1 MSEIQSSKVLKAICY
16 CIIPF
21 FVLLIIINTFSIT
34 YYSTYQEDID
44 GKTTYFETERFAEDL
59 LGTIYTSTRRIL
71 RNTKYPNIE
80 SDMEEAVETSQNT
93 TIELSNQTEEAQEN
107 NTNVNSKEI
116 MYNTSYI
123 GDYSFEILIIDEDGN
138 IYTNVEKTTQ
148 TDTLEEI
155 KQYIQSKTY
164 NWIYDNGRIDTTIK
178 KMSYDNIAY
187 NYMFEEVVSSGYK
200 VYACVRNEDIGE
212 FQIYNTMY
220 SIVSQ
225 TYQSAPS
232 VLIISAFLLVIACI
246 YIIFSIGHKKG
257 EEGIYTDSL
266 DKVYFEIVAL
276 ASGALLTFESVVLV
290 TLLQI
295 LKDITNITSSM
306 LNTGILSCIL
316 IGFVIYATLAI
327 TLVTIIRRIKAKIFW
342 KNTICYK
349 FIKWVKRNTTDLVF
363 KDINSSKKLVLA
375 FGGFI
380 VIQAILI
387 IASLSSLVYVI
398 LLLGFWYI
406 VFKILLEKV
415 IGMNKIRNKIQNM
428 NNGNVDNHLNEMEF
442 KSEQKQ
448 IAKELNDISGGL
460 SNAINE
466 AMKSERLKTELITNV
481 SHDIK
486 TPLTSII
493 NYVDLMKNENIE
505 NEKVQEYLEILD
517 NKSQRLKKLTE
528 DLVEASKA
536 SSGNIKLNMEKLNL
550 KELIKQVR
558 GEFEDKFETRGLVII
573 ETLPEEDIYIQAD
586 SRYMYRVLENM
597 YVNISKY
604 ALDNSRV
611 YIDVEKDDT
620 TAKVILKNI
629 SKDELNI
636 GVDELM
642 QRFVRGDSSR
652 STEGSGLGISIAK
665 SLTELQKGKF
675 NIYLDGDL
683 FKVVLEFKVI

>member
-1 MSEIQSSKVLKAICY
+1 MREIQSSKVLKTICY
-16 CIIPF
+16 CIIPIL
-21 FVLLIIINTFSIT
+21 VLMIIVNAFSIT

-59 LGTIYTSTRRIL
+59 LSTIYTSTRRLSRNVENQTLQMDGVEEETIEYNLSYVGTYSYEIL
-71 RNTKYPNIE
+71 MIDKDGKAYTNIE
-80 SDMEEAVETSQNT
+80 
-93 TIELSNQTEEAQEN
+93 
-107 NTNVNSKEI
+107 
-116 MYNTSYI
+116 
-123 GDYSFEILIIDEDGN
+123 
-138 IYTNVEKTTQ
+138 KTVQ
-148 TDTLEEI
+148 TDTQEELE
-155 KQYIQSKTY
+155 QYIKNKTY
-164 NWIYDNGRIDTTIK
+164 NWVYEDDKIATNIE

-187 NYMFEEVVSSGYK
+187 SYMFEEIKDSGYK
-200 VYACVRNEDIGE
+200 IYACVKNEDIGE

-220 SIVSQ
+220 NIVSQ

-232 VLIISAFLLVIACI
+232 VLVISAFLLVIACI
-246 YIIFSIGHKKG
+246 YIIFSIGHKKD

-266 DKVYFEIVAL
+266 DKISFEIVAII
-276 ASGALLTFESVVLV
+276 SGTLLTFEGVVLI
-290 TLLQI
+290 TLFKI
-295 LKDITNITSSM
+295 IADITNITASM
-306 LNTGILSCIL
+306 LNTGIISCIL
-316 IGFVIYATLAI
+316 MGIVIYVTLAI

-342 KNTICYK
+342 KNTLCYK

-363 KDINSSKKLVLA
+363 KDINTTKKLVLV
-375 FGGFI
+375 FGAFI
-380 VIQAILI
+380 VIQSILI
-387 IASLSSLVYVI
+387 VAALSGFIYVL

-406 VFKILLEKV
+406 LFRILLEKFT
-415 IGMNKIRNKIQNM
+415 GMNKIRNKIDNM
-428 NNGNVDNHLNEMEF
+428 YKGDVDNPLNEEEF
-442 KSEQKQ
+442 KGEQKE

-505 NEKVQEYLEILD
+505 NPKVQEYLEILD

-536 SSGNIKLNMEKLNL
+536 SSGNIKLTIEKLNL

-558 GEFEDKFETRGLVII
+558 GEFEDKFEKRGLTII
-573 ETLPEEDIYIQAD
+573 ETLPEEEIYIEAD

-604 ALDNSRV
+604 ALENSRV
-611 YIDVEKDDT
+611 YIDVEKEND

-629 SKDELNI
+629 SKDKLNI
-636 GVDELM
+636 SVDELM
-642 QRFVRGDSSR
+642 QRFVRGDSAR

-665 SLTELQKGKF
+665 SLTELQNGKF

-683 FKVVLEFKVI
+683 FKVVIEFKIVVSEL

>member
-1 MSEIQSSKVLKAICY
+1 MREIQSSKVLKTICY
-16 CIIPF
+16 CIIPIL
-21 FVLLIIINTFSIT
+21 VLMIIVNAFSIT

-59 LGTIYTSTRRIL
+59 LSTIYTSTRRLSRNVENQTLQMDGVEEEPIEYNLSYVGTYSYEIL
-71 RNTKYPNIE
+71 MIDKDGKAYTNIE
-80 SDMEEAVETSQNT
+80 
-93 TIELSNQTEEAQEN
+93 
-107 NTNVNSKEI
+107 
-116 MYNTSYI
+116 
-123 GDYSFEILIIDEDGN
+123 
-138 IYTNVEKTTQ
+138 KTVQ
-148 TDTLEEI
+148 TDTQEELE
-155 KQYIQSKTY
+155 QYIKNKTY
-164 NWIYDNGRIDTTIK
+164 NWVYEDDKIATNIE

-187 NYMFEEVVSSGYK
+187 SYMFEEIKDSGYK
-200 VYACVRNEDIGE
+200 IYACVKNEDIGE

-220 SIVSQ
+220 NIVSQ

-232 VLIISAFLLVIACI
+232 VLVISAFLLVIACI
-246 YIIFSIGHKKG
+246 YIIFSIGHKKD

-266 DKVYFEIVAL
+266 DKISFEIVAII
-276 ASGALLTFESVVLV
+276 SGTLLTFEGVVLI
-290 TLLQI
+290 TLFKI
-295 LKDITNITSSM
+295 IADITNITASM
-306 LNTGILSCIL
+306 LNTGIISCIL
-316 IGFVIYATLAI
+316 MGIVIYVTLAI

-342 KNTICYK
+342 KNTLCYK

-363 KDINSSKKLVLA
+363 KDINTTKKLVLV
-375 FGGFI
+375 FGAFI
-380 VIQAILI
+380 VIQSILI
-387 IASLSSLVYVI
+387 VAALSGFIYVL

-406 VFKILLEKV
+406 LFRILLEKFT
-415 IGMNKIRNKIQNM
+415 GMNKIRNKIENM
-428 NNGNVDNHLNEMEF
+428 YKGDVDNPLNEEEF
-442 KSEQKQ
+442 KGEQKE

-505 NEKVQEYLEILD
+505 NPKVQEYLEILD

-536 SSGNIKLNMEKLNL
+536 SSGNIKLTIEKLNL

-558 GEFEDKFETRGLVII
+558 GEFEDKFEKRGLTII
-573 ETLPEEDIYIQAD
+573 ETLPEEEIYIEAD

-604 ALDNSRV
+604 ALENSRV
-611 YIDVEKDDT
+611 YIDVEKEND

-629 SKDELNI
+629 SKDKLNI
-636 GVDELM
+636 SVDELM
-642 QRFVRGDSSR
+642 QRFVRGDSAR

-683 FKVVLEFKVI
+683 FKVVIEFKIVVNEL

>member
-1 MSEIQSSKVLKAICY
+1 MREIQSSKVLKTICY
-16 CIIPF
+16 CIIPIL
-21 FVLLIIINTFSIT
+21 VLMIIVNAFSIT

-59 LGTIYTSTRRIL
+59 LSTIYTSTRSLSR
-71 RNTKYPNIE
+71 NIE
-80 SDMEEAVETSQNT
+80 NQTLQMDGVEEE
-93 TIELSNQTEEAQEN
+93 TIEYNLSYVGT
-107 NTNVNSKEI
+107 
-116 MYNTSYI
+116 YSY
-123 GDYSFEILIIDEDGN
+123 EILMIDKDGKA
-138 IYTNVEKTTQ
+138 YTNIEKTVQ
-148 TDTLEEI
+148 TDTQEELE
-155 KQYIQSKTY
+155 QYIKNKTY
-164 NWIYDNGRIDTTIK
+164 NWVYEDDKIATNIE

-187 NYMFEEVVSSGYK
+187 SYMFEEIKDSGYK
-200 VYACVRNEDIGE
+200 IYACVKNEDIGE

-220 SIVSQ
+220 NIVSQ

-232 VLIISAFLLVIACI
+232 VLVISAFLLVIACI
-246 YIIFSIGHKKG
+246 YIIFSIGHKKD

-266 DKVYFEIVAL
+266 DKISFEIVAII
-276 ASGALLTFESVVLV
+276 SGTLLTFEGVVLI
-290 TLLQI
+290 TLFKI
-295 LKDITNITSSM
+295 IADITNITASM
-306 LNTGILSCIL
+306 LNTGIISCIL
-316 IGFVIYATLAI
+316 MGIVIYVTLAI

-342 KNTICYK
+342 KNTLCYK

-363 KDINSSKKLVLA
+363 KDINTTKKLVLV
-375 FGGFI
+375 FGAFI
-380 VIQAILI
+380 VIQSILI
-387 IASLSSLVYVI
+387 VAALSGFIYVL

-406 VFKILLEKV
+406 LFRILLEKFT
-415 IGMNKIRNKIQNM
+415 GMNKIRNKIENM
-428 NNGNVDNHLNEMEF
+428 YRGDVDNPLNEEEF
-442 KSEQKQ
+442 KGEQKE

-505 NEKVQEYLEILD
+505 NPKVQEYLEILD

-536 SSGNIKLNMEKLNL
+536 SSGNIKLTIEKLNL

-558 GEFEDKFETRGLVII
+558 GEFEDKFEKRGLTII
-573 ETLPEEDIYIQAD
+573 ETLPEEEIYIEAD

-604 ALDNSRV
+604 ALENSRV
-611 YIDVEKDDT
+611 YIDVEKEND

-629 SKDELNI
+629 SKDKLNI
-636 GVDELM
+636 SVDELM
-642 QRFVRGDSSR
+642 QRFVRGDSAR

-665 SLTELQKGKF
+665 SLTELQNGKF

-683 FKVVLEFKVI
+683 FKVVIEFKIVVNEL

>member
-1 MSEIQSSKVLKAICY
+1 MREIQSSKVLKTICY
-16 CIIPF
+16 CIIPIL
-21 FVLLIIINTFSIT
+21 VLMIIVNAFSIT

-59 LGTIYTSTRRIL
+59 LSTIYTSTRRL
-71 RNTKYPNIE
+71 SRNIE
-80 SDMEEAVETSQNT
+80 NQTLQMDGVEEE
-93 TIELSNQTEEAQEN
+93 TIEYNLSYVGT
-107 NTNVNSKEI
+107 
-116 MYNTSYI
+116 YSY
-123 GDYSFEILIIDEDGN
+123 EILMIDKDGKA
-138 IYTNVEKTTQ
+138 YTNIEKTVQ
-148 TDTLEEI
+148 TDTQEELE
-155 KQYIQSKTY
+155 QYIKNKTY
-164 NWIYDNGRIDTTIK
+164 NWVYEDDKIATNIE

-187 NYMFEEVVSSGYK
+187 SYMFEEIKDSGYK
-200 VYACVRNEDIGE
+200 IYACVKNEDIGE

-220 SIVSQ
+220 NIVSQ

-232 VLIISAFLLVIACI
+232 VLVISAFLLVIACI
-246 YIIFSIGHKKG
+246 YIIFSIGHKKD

-266 DKVYFEIVAL
+266 DKISFEIVAII
-276 ASGALLTFESVVLV
+276 SGTLLTFEGVVLI
-290 TLLQI
+290 TLFKI
-295 LKDITNITSSM
+295 IADITNITASM
-306 LNTGILSCIL
+306 LNTGIISCIL
-316 IGFVIYATLAI
+316 MGIVIYVTLAI

-342 KNTICYK
+342 KNTLCYK

-363 KDINSSKKLVLA
+363 KDINTTKKLVLV
-375 FGGFI
+375 FGAFI
-380 VIQAILI
+380 VIQSILI
-387 IASLSSLVYVI
+387 VAALSGFIYVL

-406 VFKILLEKV
+406 LFRILLEKFT
-415 IGMNKIRNKIQNM
+415 GMNKIRNKIDNM
-428 NNGNVDNHLNEMEF
+428 YKGDVDNPLNEEEF
-442 KSEQKQ
+442 KGEQKE

-505 NEKVQEYLEILD
+505 NPKVQEYLEILD

-536 SSGNIKLNMEKLNL
+536 SSGNIKLTIEKLNL

-558 GEFEDKFETRGLVII
+558 GEFEDKFEKRGLTII
-573 ETLPEEDIYIQAD
+573 ETLPEEEIYIEAD

-604 ALDNSRV
+604 ALENSRV
-611 YIDVEKDDT
+611 YIDVEKEND

-629 SKDELNI
+629 SKDKLNI
-636 GVDELM
+636 SVDELM
-642 QRFVRGDSSR
+642 QRFVRGDSAR

-683 FKVVLEFKVI
+683 FKVVIEFKIVVNEL

>member
-1 MSEIQSSKVLKAICY
+1 MREIQSSKVLKTICY
-16 CIIPF
+16 CIIPIL
-21 FVLLIIINTFSIT
+21 VLMIIVNAFSIT

-59 LGTIYTSTRRIL
+59 LSTIYTSTRRLSRNVENQTLQMDGVEEEPIEYNLSYVGTYSYEIL
-71 RNTKYPNIE
+71 MIDKDGKAYTNIE
-80 SDMEEAVETSQNT
+80 
-93 TIELSNQTEEAQEN
+93 
-107 NTNVNSKEI
+107 
-116 MYNTSYI
+116 
-123 GDYSFEILIIDEDGN
+123 
-138 IYTNVEKTTQ
+138 KTVQ
-148 TDTLEEI
+148 TDTQEELE
-155 KQYIQSKTY
+155 QYIKNKTY
-164 NWIYDNGRIDTTIK
+164 NWVYEDDKIATNIE

-187 NYMFEEVVSSGYK
+187 SYMFEEIKDSGYK
-200 VYACVRNEDIGE
+200 IYACVKNEDIGE

-220 SIVSQ
+220 NIVSQ

-232 VLIISAFLLVIACI
+232 VLVISAFLLVIACI
-246 YIIFSIGHKKG
+246 YIIFSIGHKKD

-266 DKVYFEIVAL
+266 DKISFEIVAII
-276 ASGALLTFESVVLV
+276 SGTLLTFEGVVLI
-290 TLLQI
+290 TLFKI
-295 LKDITNITSSM
+295 IADITNITASM
-306 LNTGILSCIL
+306 LNTGIISCIL
-316 IGFVIYATLAI
+316 MGIVIYVTLAI

-342 KNTICYK
+342 KNTLCYK

-363 KDINSSKKLVLA
+363 KDINTTKKLVLV
-375 FGGFI
+375 FGAFI
-380 VIQAILI
+380 VIQSILI
-387 IASLSSLVYVI
+387 VAALSGFIYVL

-406 VFKILLEKV
+406 LFRILLEKFT
-415 IGMNKIRNKIQNM
+415 GMNKIRNKIDNM
-428 NNGNVDNHLNEMEF
+428 YKGDVDNPLNEEEF
-442 KSEQKQ
+442 KGEQKE

-505 NEKVQEYLEILD
+505 NPKVQEYLEILD

-536 SSGNIKLNMEKLNL
+536 SSGNIKLTIEKLNL

-558 GEFEDKFETRGLVII
+558 GEFEDKFEKRGLTII
-573 ETLPEEDIYIQAD
+573 ETLPEEEIYIEAD

-604 ALDNSRV
+604 ALENSRV
-611 YIDVEKDDT
+611 YIDVEKEND

-629 SKDELNI
+629 SKDKLNI
-636 GVDELM
+636 SVDELM
-642 QRFVRGDSSR
+642 QRFVRGDSAR

-665 SLTELQKGKF
+665 SLTELQNGKF

-683 FKVVLEFKVI
+683 FKVVIEFKIVVNEL

>member
-1 MSEIQSSKVLKAICY
+1 MREIQSSKVLKTICY
-16 CIIPF
+16 CIIPIL
-21 FVLLIIINTFSIT
+21 VLMIIVNAFSIT

-59 LGTIYTSTRRIL
+59 LSTIYTSTRRL
-71 RNTKYPNIE
+71 SRNIE
-80 SDMEEAVETSQNT
+80 NQTLQMDGVEEE
-93 TIELSNQTEEAQEN
+93 TIEYNLSYVGT
-107 NTNVNSKEI
+107 
-116 MYNTSYI
+116 YSY
-123 GDYSFEILIIDEDGN
+123 EILMIDKDGKA
-138 IYTNVEKTTQ
+138 YTNIEKTVQ
-148 TDTLEEI
+148 TDTQEELE
-155 KQYIQSKTY
+155 QYIKNKTY
-164 NWIYDNGRIDTTIK
+164 NWVYEDDKIATNIE

-187 NYMFEEVVSSGYK
+187 SYMFEEIKDSGYK
-200 VYACVRNEDIGE
+200 IYACVKNEDIGE

-220 SIVSQ
+220 NIVSQ

-232 VLIISAFLLVIACI
+232 VLVISAFLLVIACI
-246 YIIFSIGHKKG
+246 YIIFSIGHKKD

-266 DKVYFEIVAL
+266 DKISFEIVAII
-276 ASGALLTFESVVLV
+276 SGTLLTFEGVVLI
-290 TLLQI
+290 TLFKI
-295 LKDITNITSSM
+295 IADITNITASM
-306 LNTGILSCIL
+306 LNTGIISCIL
-316 IGFVIYATLAI
+316 MGIVIYVTLAI

-342 KNTICYK
+342 KNTLCYK

-363 KDINSSKKLVLA
+363 KDINTTKKLVLV
-375 FGGFI
+375 FGAFI
-380 VIQAILI
+380 VIQSILI
-387 IASLSSLVYVI
+387 VAALSGFIYVL

-406 VFKILLEKV
+406 LFRILLEKFT
-415 IGMNKIRNKIQNM
+415 GMNKIRNKIENM
-428 NNGNVDNHLNEMEF
+428 YRGDVDNPLNEEEF
-442 KSEQKQ
+442 KGEQKE

-505 NEKVQEYLEILD
+505 NPKVQEYLEILD

-536 SSGNIKLNMEKLNL
+536 SSGNIKLTIEKLNL

-558 GEFEDKFETRGLVII
+558 GEFEDKFEKRGLTII
-573 ETLPEEDIYIQAD
+573 ETLPEEEIYIEAD

-604 ALDNSRV
+604 ALENSRV
-611 YIDVEKDDT
+611 YIDVEKEND

-629 SKDELNI
+629 SKDKLNI
-636 GVDELM
+636 SVDELM
-642 QRFVRGDSSR
+642 QRFVRGDSAR

-665 SLTELQKGKF
+665 SLTELQNGKF

-683 FKVVLEFKVI
+683 FKVVIEFKIVVNEL

>member
-1 MSEIQSSKVLKAICY
+1 MREIQSSKVLKTICY
-16 CIIPF
+16 CIIPIL
-21 FVLLIIINTFSIT
+21 VLMIIVNAFSIT

-59 LGTIYTSTRRIL
+59 LSTIYTSTRRLSRNVENQTLQMDGVEEETIEYNLSYVGTYSYEIL
-71 RNTKYPNIE
+71 MIDKDGKAYTNIE
-80 SDMEEAVETSQNT
+80 
-93 TIELSNQTEEAQEN
+93 
-107 NTNVNSKEI
+107 
-116 MYNTSYI
+116 
-123 GDYSFEILIIDEDGN
+123 
-138 IYTNVEKTTQ
+138 KTVQ
-148 TDTLEEI
+148 TDTQEELE
-155 KQYIQSKTY
+155 QYIKNKTY
-164 NWIYDNGRIDTTIK
+164 NWVYEDDKIATNIE

-187 NYMFEEVVSSGYK
+187 SYMFEEIKDSGYK
-200 VYACVRNEDIGE
+200 IYACVKNEDIGE

-220 SIVSQ
+220 NIVSQ

-232 VLIISAFLLVIACI
+232 VLVISAFLLVIACI
-246 YIIFSIGHKKG
+246 YIIFSIGHKKD

-266 DKVYFEIVAL
+266 DKISFEIVAII
-276 ASGALLTFESVVLV
+276 SGTLLTFEGVVLI
-290 TLLQI
+290 TLFKI
-295 LKDITNITSSM
+295 IADITNITASM
-306 LNTGILSCIL
+306 LNTGIISCIL
-316 IGFVIYATLAI
+316 MGIVIYVTLAI

-342 KNTICYK
+342 KNTLCYK

-363 KDINSSKKLVLA
+363 KDINTTKKLVLV
-375 FGGFI
+375 FGAFI
-380 VIQAILI
+380 VIQSILI
-387 IASLSSLVYVI
+387 VAALSGFIYVL

-406 VFKILLEKV
+406 LFRILLEKFT
-415 IGMNKIRNKIQNM
+415 GMNKIRNKIENM
-428 NNGNVDNHLNEMEF
+428 YKGDVDNPLNEEEF
-442 KSEQKQ
+442 KGEQKE

-505 NEKVQEYLEILD
+505 NPKVQEYLEILD

-536 SSGNIKLNMEKLNL
+536 SSGNIKLTIEKLNL

-558 GEFEDKFETRGLVII
+558 GEFEDKFEKRGLTII
-573 ETLPEEDIYIQAD
+573 ETLPEEEIYIEAD

-604 ALDNSRV
+604 ALENSRV
-611 YIDVEKDDT
+611 YIDVEKEND

-629 SKDELNI
+629 SKDKLNI
-636 GVDELM
+636 SVDELM
-642 QRFVRGDSSR
+642 QRFVRGDSAR

-665 SLTELQKGKF
+665 SLTELQNGKF

-683 FKVVLEFKVI
+683 FKVVIEFKIVVNEL

>member
-1 MSEIQSSKVLKAICY
+1 MREIQSSKVLKTICY
-16 CIIPF
+16 CIIPIL
-21 FVLLIIINTFSIT
+21 VLMIIVNAFSIT

-59 LGTIYTSTRRIL
+59 LSTIYTSTRRLSRNVENQTLQMDGVEEEPIEYNLSYVGTYSYEIL
-71 RNTKYPNIE
+71 MIDKDGKAYTNIE
-80 SDMEEAVETSQNT
+80 
-93 TIELSNQTEEAQEN
+93 
-107 NTNVNSKEI
+107 
-116 MYNTSYI
+116 
-123 GDYSFEILIIDEDGN
+123 
-138 IYTNVEKTTQ
+138 KTVQ
-148 TDTLEEI
+148 TDTQEELE
-155 KQYIQSKTY
+155 QYIKNKTY
-164 NWIYDNGRIDTTIK
+164 NWVYEDDKIATNIE

-187 NYMFEEVVSSGYK
+187 SYMFEEIKDSGYK
-200 VYACVRNEDIGE
+200 IYACVKNEDIGE

-220 SIVSQ
+220 NIVSQ

-232 VLIISAFLLVIACI
+232 VLVISAFLLVIACI
-246 YIIFSIGHKKG
+246 YIIFSIGHKKD

-266 DKVYFEIVAL
+266 DKISFEIVAII
-276 ASGALLTFESVVLV
+276 SGTLLTFEGVVLI
-290 TLLQI
+290 TLFKI
-295 LKDITNITSSM
+295 IADITNITASM
-306 LNTGILSCIL
+306 LNTGIISCIL
-316 IGFVIYATLAI
+316 MGIVIYVTLAI

-342 KNTICYK
+342 KNTLCYK

-363 KDINSSKKLVLA
+363 KDINTTKKLVLV
-375 FGGFI
+375 FGAFI
-380 VIQAILI
+380 VIQSILI
-387 IASLSSLVYVI
+387 VAALSGFIYVL

-406 VFKILLEKV
+406 LFRILLEKFT
-415 IGMNKIRNKIQNM
+415 GMNKIRNKIENM
-428 NNGNVDNHLNEMEF
+428 YKGDVDNPLNEEEF
-442 KSEQKQ
+442 KGEQKE

-505 NEKVQEYLEILD
+505 NPKVQEYLEILD

-536 SSGNIKLNMEKLNL
+536 SSGNIKLTIEKLNL

-558 GEFEDKFETRGLVII
+558 GEFEDKFEKRGLTII
-573 ETLPEEDIYIQAD
+573 ETLPEEEIYIEAD

-604 ALDNSRV
+604 ALENSRV
-611 YIDVEKDDT
+611 YIDVEKEND

-629 SKDELNI
+629 SKDKLNI
-636 GVDELM
+636 SVDELM
-642 QRFVRGDSSR
+642 QRFVRGDSAR

-665 SLTELQKGKF
+665 SLTELQNGKF

-683 FKVVLEFKVI
+683 FKVVIEFKIVVSEL

>member
-1 MSEIQSSKVLKAICY
+1 MREIQSSKVLKTICY
-16 CIIPF
+16 CIIPIL
-21 FVLLIIINTFSIT
+21 VLMIIVNAFSIT

-59 LGTIYTSTRRIL
+59 LSTIYTSTRRL
-71 RNTKYPNIE
+71 SRNIE
-80 SDMEEAVETSQNT
+80 
-93 TIELSNQTEEAQEN
+93 NQTLQMDGVEEEPI
-107 NTNVNSKEI
+107 E
-116 MYNTSYI
+116 YNLSYV
-123 GDYSFEILIIDEDGN
+123 GTYSYEILMIDKDGKA
-138 IYTNVEKTTQ
+138 YTNIEKTVQ
-148 TDTLEEI
+148 TDTQEELE
-155 KQYIQSKTY
+155 QYIKNKTY
-164 NWIYDNGRIDTTIK
+164 NWVYEDDKIATNIE

-187 NYMFEEVVSSGYK
+187 SYMFEEIKDSGYK
-200 VYACVRNEDIGE
+200 IYACVKNEDIGE

-220 SIVSQ
+220 NIVSQ

-232 VLIISAFLLVIACI
+232 VLVISAFLLVIACI
-246 YIIFSIGHKKG
+246 YIIFSIGHKKD

-266 DKVYFEIVAL
+266 DKISFEIVAII
-276 ASGALLTFESVVLV
+276 SGTLLTFEGVVLI
-290 TLLQI
+290 TLFKI
-295 LKDITNITSSM
+295 IADITNITASM
-306 LNTGILSCIL
+306 LNTGIISCIL
-316 IGFVIYATLAI
+316 MGIVIYVTLAI

-342 KNTICYK
+342 KNTLCYK

-363 KDINSSKKLVLA
+363 KDINTTKKLVLV
-375 FGGFI
+375 FGAFI
-380 VIQAILI
+380 VIQSILI
-387 IASLSSLVYVI
+387 VAALSGFIYVL

-406 VFKILLEKV
+406 LFRILLEKFT
-415 IGMNKIRNKIQNM
+415 GMNKIRNKIDNM
-428 NNGNVDNHLNEMEF
+428 YKGDVDNPLNEEEF
-442 KSEQKQ
+442 KGEQKE

-505 NEKVQEYLEILD
+505 NPKVQEYLEILD

-536 SSGNIKLNMEKLNL
+536 SSGNIKLTIEKLNL

-558 GEFEDKFETRGLVII
+558 GEFEDKFEKRGLTII
-573 ETLPEEDIYIQAD
+573 ETLPEEEIYIEAD

-604 ALDNSRV
+604 ALENSRV
-611 YIDVEKDDT
+611 YIDVEKEND

-629 SKDELNI
+629 SKDKLNI
-636 GVDELM
+636 SVDELM
-642 QRFVRGDSSR
+642 QRFVRGDSAR

-665 SLTELQKGKF
+665 SLTELQNGKF

-683 FKVVLEFKVI
+683 FKVVIEFKIVVNEL

>member
-1 MSEIQSSKVLKAICY
+1 MREIQSSKVLKTICY
-16 CIIPF
+16 CIIPIL
-21 FVLLIIINTFSIT
+21 VLMIIVNAFSIT

-59 LGTIYTSTRRIL
+59 LSTIYTSTRRL
-71 RNTKYPNIE
+71 SRNIE
-80 SDMEEAVETSQNT
+80 
-93 TIELSNQTEEAQEN
+93 NQTLQMDGVEEEPI
-107 NTNVNSKEI
+107 E
-116 MYNTSYI
+116 YNLSYV
-123 GDYSFEILIIDEDGN
+123 GTYSYEILMIDKDGKA
-138 IYTNVEKTTQ
+138 YTNIEKTVQ
-148 TDTLEEI
+148 TDTQEELE
-155 KQYIQSKTY
+155 QYIKNKTY
-164 NWIYDNGRIDTTIK
+164 NWVYEDDKIATNIE

-187 NYMFEEVVSSGYK
+187 SYMFEEIKDSGYK
-200 VYACVRNEDIGE
+200 IYACVKNEDIGE

-220 SIVSQ
+220 NIVSQ

-232 VLIISAFLLVIACI
+232 VLVISAFLLVIACI
-246 YIIFSIGHKKG
+246 YIIFSIGHKKD

-266 DKVYFEIVAL
+266 DKISFEIVAII
-276 ASGALLTFESVVLV
+276 SGTLLTFEGVVLI
-290 TLLQI
+290 TLFKI
-295 LKDITNITSSM
+295 IADITNITASM
-306 LNTGILSCIL
+306 LNTGIISCIL
-316 IGFVIYATLAI
+316 MGIVIYVTLAI

-342 KNTICYK
+342 KNTLCYK

-363 KDINSSKKLVLA
+363 KDINTTKKLVLV
-375 FGGFI
+375 FGAFI
-380 VIQAILI
+380 VIQSILI
-387 IASLSSLVYVI
+387 VAALSGFIYVL

-406 VFKILLEKV
+406 LFRILLEKFT
-415 IGMNKIRNKIQNM
+415 GMNKIRNKIENM
-428 NNGNVDNHLNEMEF
+428 YRGDVDNPLNEEEF
-442 KSEQKQ
+442 KGEQKE

-505 NEKVQEYLEILD
+505 NPKVQEYLEILD

-536 SSGNIKLNMEKLNL
+536 SSGNIKLTIEKLNL

-558 GEFEDKFETRGLVII
+558 GEFEDKFEKRGLTII
-573 ETLPEEDIYIQAD
+573 ETLPEEEIYIEAD

-604 ALDNSRV
+604 ALENSRV
-611 YIDVEKDDT
+611 YIDVEKEND

-629 SKDELNI
+629 SKDKLNI
-636 GVDELM
+636 SVDELM
-642 QRFVRGDSSR
+642 QRFVRGDSAR

-665 SLTELQKGKF
+665 SLTELQNGKF

-683 FKVVLEFKVI
+683 FKVVIEFKIVVNEL

>member
-1 MSEIQSSKVLKAICY
+1 MREIQSSKVLKTICY
-16 CIIPF
+16 CIIPIL
-21 FVLLIIINTFSIT
+21 VLMIIVNAFSIT

-59 LGTIYTSTRRIL
+59 LSTIYTSTRRL
-71 RNTKYPNIE
+71 SRNIE
-80 SDMEEAVETSQNT
+80 
-93 TIELSNQTEEAQEN
+93 NQTLQMDGVEEEPI
-107 NTNVNSKEI
+107 E
-116 MYNTSYI
+116 YNLSYV
-123 GDYSFEILIIDEDGN
+123 GTYSYEILMIDKDGKA
-138 IYTNVEKTTQ
+138 YTNIEKTVQ
-148 TDTLEEI
+148 TDTQEELE
-155 KQYIQSKTY
+155 QYIKNKTY
-164 NWIYDNGRIDTTIK
+164 NWVYEDDKIATNIE

-187 NYMFEEVVSSGYK
+187 SYMFEEIKDSGYK
-200 VYACVRNEDIGE
+200 IYACVKNEDIGE

-220 SIVSQ
+220 NIVSQ

-232 VLIISAFLLVIACI
+232 VLVISAFLLVIACI
-246 YIIFSIGHKKG
+246 YIIFSIGHKKD

-266 DKVYFEIVAL
+266 DKISFEIVAII
-276 ASGALLTFESVVLV
+276 SGTLLTFEGVVLI
-290 TLLQI
+290 TLFKI
-295 LKDITNITSSM
+295 IADITNITASM
-306 LNTGILSCIL
+306 LNTGIISCIL
-316 IGFVIYATLAI
+316 MGIVIYVTLAI

-342 KNTICYK
+342 KNTLCYK

-363 KDINSSKKLVLA
+363 KDINTTKKLVLV
-375 FGGFI
+375 FGAFI
-380 VIQAILI
+380 VIQSILI
-387 IASLSSLVYVI
+387 VAALSGFIYVL

-406 VFKILLEKV
+406 LFRILLEKFT
-415 IGMNKIRNKIQNM
+415 GMNKIRNKIENM
-428 NNGNVDNHLNEMEF
+428 YKGDVDNPLNEEEF
-442 KSEQKQ
+442 KGEQKE

-505 NEKVQEYLEILD
+505 NPKVQEYLEILD

-536 SSGNIKLNMEKLNL
+536 SSGNIKLTIEKLNL

-558 GEFEDKFETRGLVII
+558 GEFEDKFEKRGLTII
-573 ETLPEEDIYIQAD
+573 ETLPEEEIYIEAD

-604 ALDNSRV
+604 ALENSRV
-611 YIDVEKDDT
+611 YIDVEKEND

-629 SKDELNI
+629 SKDKLNI
-636 GVDELM
+636 SVDELM
-642 QRFVRGDSSR
+642 QRFVRGDSAR

-665 SLTELQKGKF
+665 SLTELQNGKF

-683 FKVVLEFKVI
+683 FKVVIEFKIVVNEL

>member
-1 MSEIQSSKVLKAICY
+1 MREIQSSKVLKTICY
-16 CIIPF
+16 CIIPIL
-21 FVLLIIINTFSIT
+21 VLMIIVNAFSIT

-59 LGTIYTSTRRIL
+59 LSTIYTSTRRLSRNVENQTLQMDGVEEEPIEYNLSYVGTYSYEIL
-71 RNTKYPNIE
+71 MIDKDGKAYTNIE
-80 SDMEEAVETSQNT
+80 
-93 TIELSNQTEEAQEN
+93 
-107 NTNVNSKEI
+107 
-116 MYNTSYI
+116 
-123 GDYSFEILIIDEDGN
+123 
-138 IYTNVEKTTQ
+138 KTVQ
-148 TDTLEEI
+148 TDTQEELE
-155 KQYIQSKTY
+155 QYIKNKTY
-164 NWIYDNGRIDTTIK
+164 NWVYEDDKIATNIE

-187 NYMFEEVVSSGYK
+187 SYMFEEIKDSGYK
-200 VYACVRNEDIGE
+200 IYACVKNEDIGE

-220 SIVSQ
+220 NIVSQ

-232 VLIISAFLLVIACI
+232 VLVISAFLLVIACI
-246 YIIFSIGHKKG
+246 YIIFSIGHKKD

-266 DKVYFEIVAL
+266 DKISFEIVAII
-276 ASGALLTFESVVLV
+276 SGTLLTFEGVVLI
-290 TLLQI
+290 TLFKI
-295 LKDITNITSSM
+295 IADITNITASM
-306 LNTGILSCIL
+306 LNTGIISCIL
-316 IGFVIYATLAI
+316 MGIVIYVTLAI

-342 KNTICYK
+342 KNTLCYK

-363 KDINSSKKLVLA
+363 KDINTTKKLVLV
-375 FGGFI
+375 FGAFI
-380 VIQAILI
+380 VIQSILI
-387 IASLSSLVYVI
+387 VAALSGFIYVL

-406 VFKILLEKV
+406 LFRILLEKFT
-415 IGMNKIRNKIQNM
+415 GMNKIRNKIENM
-428 NNGNVDNHLNEMEF
+428 YRGDVDNPLNEEEF
-442 KSEQKQ
+442 KGEQKE

-505 NEKVQEYLEILD
+505 NPKVQEYLEILD

-536 SSGNIKLNMEKLNL
+536 SSGNIKLTIEKLNL

-558 GEFEDKFETRGLVII
+558 GEFEDKFEKRGLTII
-573 ETLPEEDIYIQAD
+573 ETLPEEEIYIEAD

-604 ALDNSRV
+604 ALENSRV
-611 YIDVEKDDT
+611 YIDVEKEND

-629 SKDELNI
+629 SKDKLNI
-636 GVDELM
+636 SVDELM
-642 QRFVRGDSSR
+642 QRFVRGDSAR

-665 SLTELQKGKF
+665 SLTELQNGKF

-683 FKVVLEFKVI
+683 FKVVIEFKIVVNEL

>member
-1 MSEIQSSKVLKAICY
+1 MREIQSSKVLKTICY
-16 CIIPF
+16 CIIPIL
-21 FVLLIIINTFSIT
+21 VLMIIVNAFSIT

-59 LGTIYTSTRRIL
+59 LSTIYTSTRRLSRNVENQTLQMDGVEEETIEYNLSYVGTYSYEIL
-71 RNTKYPNIE
+71 MIDKDGKAYTNIE
-80 SDMEEAVETSQNT
+80 
-93 TIELSNQTEEAQEN
+93 
-107 NTNVNSKEI
+107 
-116 MYNTSYI
+116 
-123 GDYSFEILIIDEDGN
+123 
-138 IYTNVEKTTQ
+138 KTVQ
-148 TDTLEEI
+148 TDTQEELE
-155 KQYIQSKTY
+155 QYIKNKTY
-164 NWIYDNGRIDTTIK
+164 NWVYEDDKIATNIE

-187 NYMFEEVVSSGYK
+187 SYMFEEIKDSGYK
-200 VYACVRNEDIGE
+200 IYACVKNEDIGE

-220 SIVSQ
+220 NIVSQ

-232 VLIISAFLLVIACI
+232 VLVISAFLLVIACI
-246 YIIFSIGHKKG
+246 YIIFSIGHKKD

-266 DKVYFEIVAL
+266 DKISFEIVAII
-276 ASGALLTFESVVLV
+276 SGTLLTFEGVVLI
-290 TLLQI
+290 TLFKI
-295 LKDITNITSSM
+295 IADITNITASM
-306 LNTGILSCIL
+306 LNTGIISCIL
-316 IGFVIYATLAI
+316 MGIVIYVTLAI

-342 KNTICYK
+342 KNTLCYK

-363 KDINSSKKLVLA
+363 KDINTTKKLVLV
-375 FGGFI
+375 FGAFI
-380 VIQAILI
+380 VIQSILI
-387 IASLSSLVYVI
+387 VAALSGFIYVL

-406 VFKILLEKV
+406 LFRILLEKFT
-415 IGMNKIRNKIQNM
+415 GMNKIRNKIENM
-428 NNGNVDNHLNEMEF
+428 YRGDVDNPLNEEEF
-442 KSEQKQ
+442 KGEQKE

-505 NEKVQEYLEILD
+505 NPKVQEYLEILD

-536 SSGNIKLNMEKLNL
+536 SSGNIKLTIEKLNL

-558 GEFEDKFETRGLVII
+558 GEFEDKFEKRGLTII
-573 ETLPEEDIYIQAD
+573 ETLPEEEIYIEAD

-604 ALDNSRV
+604 ALENSRV
-611 YIDVEKDDT
+611 YIDVEKEND

-629 SKDELNI
+629 SKDKLNI
-636 GVDELM
+636 SVDELM
-642 QRFVRGDSSR
+642 QRFVRGDSAR

-665 SLTELQKGKF
+665 SLTELQNGKF

-683 FKVVLEFKVI
+683 FKVVIEFKIVVNEL

>member
-1 MSEIQSSKVLKAICY
+1 MREIQSSKVLKTICY
-16 CIIPF
+16 CIIPIL
-21 FVLLIIINTFSIT
+21 VLMIIVNAFSIT

-59 LGTIYTSTRRIL
+59 LSTIYTSTRRLSRNVENQTLQMDGVEEEPIEYNLSYVGTYSYEIL
-71 RNTKYPNIE
+71 MIDKDGKAYTNIE
-80 SDMEEAVETSQNT
+80 
-93 TIELSNQTEEAQEN
+93 
-107 NTNVNSKEI
+107 
-116 MYNTSYI
+116 
-123 GDYSFEILIIDEDGN
+123 
-138 IYTNVEKTTQ
+138 KTVQ
-148 TDTLEEI
+148 TDTQEELE
-155 KQYIQSKTY
+155 QYIKNKTY
-164 NWIYDNGRIDTTIK
+164 NWVYEDDKIATNIE

-187 NYMFEEVVSSGYK
+187 SYMFEEIKDSGYK
-200 VYACVRNEDIGE
+200 IYACVKNEDIGE

-220 SIVSQ
+220 NIVSQ

-232 VLIISAFLLVIACI
+232 VLVISAFLLVIACI
-246 YIIFSIGHKKG
+246 YIIFSIGHKKD

-266 DKVYFEIVAL
+266 DKISFEIVAII
-276 ASGALLTFESVVLV
+276 SGTLLTFEGVVLI
-290 TLLQI
+290 TLFKI
-295 LKDITNITSSM
+295 IADITNITASM
-306 LNTGILSCIL
+306 LNTGIISCIL
-316 IGFVIYATLAI
+316 MGIVIYVTLAI

-342 KNTICYK
+342 KNTLCYK

-363 KDINSSKKLVLA
+363 KDINTTKKLVLV
-375 FGGFI
+375 FGAFI
-380 VIQAILI
+380 VIQSILI
-387 IASLSSLVYVI
+387 VAALSGFIYVL

-406 VFKILLEKV
+406 LFRILLEKFT
-415 IGMNKIRNKIQNM
+415 GMNKIRNKIENM
-428 NNGNVDNHLNEMEF
+428 YKGDVDNPLNEEEF
-442 KSEQKQ
+442 KGEQKE

-505 NEKVQEYLEILD
+505 NPKVQEYLEILD

-536 SSGNIKLNMEKLNL
+536 SSGNIKLTIEKLNL

-558 GEFEDKFETRGLVII
+558 GEFEDKFEKRGLTII
-573 ETLPEEDIYIQAD
+573 ETLPEEEIYIEAD

-604 ALDNSRV
+604 ALENSRV
-611 YIDVEKDDT
+611 YIDVEKEND

-629 SKDELNI
+629 SKDKLNI
-636 GVDELM
+636 SVDELM
-642 QRFVRGDSSR
+642 QRFVRGDSAR

-665 SLTELQKGKF
+665 SLTELQNGKF

-683 FKVVLEFKVI
+683 FKVVIEFKIVVNEL

>member
-1 MSEIQSSKVLKAICY
+1 MREIQSSKVLKTICY
-16 CIIPF
+16 CIIPIL
-21 FVLLIIINTFSIT
+21 VLMIIVNAFSIT

-59 LGTIYTSTRRIL
+59 LSTIYTSTRRL
-71 RNTKYPNIE
+71 SRNIE
-80 SDMEEAVETSQNT
+80 
-93 TIELSNQTEEAQEN
+93 NQTLQMDGVEEEPI
-107 NTNVNSKEI
+107 E
-116 MYNTSYI
+116 YNLSYV
-123 GDYSFEILIIDEDGN
+123 GTYSYEILMIDKDGKA
-138 IYTNVEKTTQ
+138 YTNIEKTVQ
-148 TDTLEEI
+148 TDTQEELE
-155 KQYIQSKTY
+155 QYIKNKTY
-164 NWIYDNGRIDTTIK
+164 NWVYEDDKIATNIE

-187 NYMFEEVVSSGYK
+187 SYMFEEIKDSGYK
-200 VYACVRNEDIGE
+200 IYACVKNEDIGE

-220 SIVSQ
+220 NIVSQ

-232 VLIISAFLLVIACI
+232 VLVISAFLLVIACI
-246 YIIFSIGHKKG
+246 YIIFSIGHKKD

-266 DKVYFEIVAL
+266 DKISFEIVAII
-276 ASGALLTFESVVLV
+276 SGTLLTFEGVVLI
-290 TLLQI
+290 TLFKI
-295 LKDITNITSSM
+295 IADITNITASM
-306 LNTGILSCIL
+306 LNTGIISCIL
-316 IGFVIYATLAI
+316 MGIVIYVTLAI

-342 KNTICYK
+342 KNTLCYK

-363 KDINSSKKLVLA
+363 KDINTTKKLVLV
-375 FGGFI
+375 FGAFI
-380 VIQAILI
+380 VIQSILI
-387 IASLSSLVYVI
+387 VAALSGFIYVL

-406 VFKILLEKV
+406 LFRILLEKFT
-415 IGMNKIRNKIQNM
+415 GMNKIRNKIDNM
-428 NNGNVDNHLNEMEF
+428 YKGDVDNPLNEEEF
-442 KSEQKQ
+442 KGEQKE

-505 NEKVQEYLEILD
+505 NPKVQEYLEILD

-536 SSGNIKLNMEKLNL
+536 SSGNIKLTIEKLNL

-558 GEFEDKFETRGLVII
+558 GEFEDKFEKRGLTII
-573 ETLPEEDIYIQAD
+573 ETLPEEEIYIEAD

-604 ALDNSRV
+604 ALESSRV
-611 YIDVEKDDT
+611 YIDVEKEND

-629 SKDELNI
+629 SKDKLNI
-636 GVDELM
+636 SVDELM
-642 QRFVRGDSSR
+642 QRFVRGDSAR

-665 SLTELQKGKF
+665 SLTELQNGKF

-683 FKVVLEFKVI
+683 FKVVIEFKIVVNEL

>member
-1 MSEIQSSKVLKAICY
+1 MREIQSSKVLKTICY
-16 CIIPF
+16 CIIPIL
-21 FVLLIIINTFSIT
+21 VLMIIVNAFSIT

-59 LGTIYTSTRRIL
+59 LSTIYTSTRRL
-71 RNTKYPNIE
+71 SRNIE
-80 SDMEEAVETSQNT
+80 
-93 TIELSNQTEEAQEN
+93 NQTLQMDGVEEEPI
-107 NTNVNSKEI
+107 E
-116 MYNTSYI
+116 YNLSYV
-123 GDYSFEILIIDEDGN
+123 GTYSYEILMIDKDGKA
-138 IYTNVEKTTQ
+138 YTNIEKTVQ
-148 TDTLEEI
+148 TDTQEELE
-155 KQYIQSKTY
+155 QYIKNKTY
-164 NWIYDNGRIDTTIK
+164 NWVYEDDKIATNIE

-187 NYMFEEVVSSGYK
+187 SYMFEEIKDSGYK
-200 VYACVRNEDIGE
+200 IYACVKNEDIGE

-220 SIVSQ
+220 NIVSQ

-232 VLIISAFLLVIACI
+232 VLVISAFLLVIACI
-246 YIIFSIGHKKG
+246 YIIFSIGHKKD

-266 DKVYFEIVAL
+266 DKISFEIVAII
-276 ASGALLTFESVVLV
+276 SGTLLTFEGVVLI
-290 TLLQI
+290 TLFKI
-295 LKDITNITSSM
+295 IADITNITASM
-306 LNTGILSCIL
+306 LNTGIISCIL
-316 IGFVIYATLAI
+316 MGIVIYVTLAI

-342 KNTICYK
+342 KNTLCYK

-363 KDINSSKKLVLA
+363 KDINTTKKLVLV
-375 FGGFI
+375 FGAFI
-380 VIQAILI
+380 VIQSILI
-387 IASLSSLVYVI
+387 VAALSGFIYVL

-406 VFKILLEKV
+406 LFRILLEKFT
-415 IGMNKIRNKIQNM
+415 GMNKIRNKIDNM
-428 NNGNVDNHLNEMEF
+428 YKGDVDNPLNEEEF
-442 KSEQKQ
+442 KGEQKE

-505 NEKVQEYLEILD
+505 NPKVQEYLEILD

-536 SSGNIKLNMEKLNL
+536 SSGNIKLTIEKLNL

-558 GEFEDKFETRGLVII
+558 GEFEDKFEKRGLTII
-573 ETLPEEDIYIQAD
+573 ETLPEEEIYIEAD

-604 ALDNSRV
+604 ALENSRV
-611 YIDVEKDDT
+611 YIDVEKEND

-629 SKDELNI
+629 SKDKLNI
-636 GVDELM
+636 SVDELM
-642 QRFVRGDSSR
+642 QRFVRGDSAR

-665 SLTELQKGKF
+665 SLTELQNGKF

-683 FKVVLEFKVI
+683 FKVVIEFKIVVSEL

>member
-1 MSEIQSSKVLKAICY
+1 MREIQSSKVLKTICY
-16 CIIPF
+16 CIIPIL
-21 FVLLIIINTFSIT
+21 VLMIIVNAFSIT

-59 LGTIYTSTRRIL
+59 LSTIYTSTRRL
-71 RNTKYPNIE
+71 SRNIE
-80 SDMEEAVETSQNT
+80 
-93 TIELSNQTEEAQEN
+93 NQTLQMDGVEEEPI
-107 NTNVNSKEI
+107 E
-116 MYNTSYI
+116 YNLSYV
-123 GDYSFEILIIDEDGN
+123 GTYSYEILMIDKDGKA
-138 IYTNVEKTTQ
+138 YTNIEKTVQ
-148 TDTLEEI
+148 TDTQEELE
-155 KQYIQSKTY
+155 QYIKNKTY
-164 NWIYDNGRIDTTIK
+164 NWVYEDDKIATNIE

-187 NYMFEEVVSSGYK
+187 SYMFEEIKDSGYK
-200 VYACVRNEDIGE
+200 IYACVKNEDIGE

-220 SIVSQ
+220 NIVSQ

-232 VLIISAFLLVIACI
+232 VLVISAFLLVIACI
-246 YIIFSIGHKKG
+246 YIIFSIGHKKD

-266 DKVYFEIVAL
+266 DKISFEIVAII
-276 ASGALLTFESVVLV
+276 SGTLLTFEGVVLI
-290 TLLQI
+290 TLFKI
-295 LKDITNITSSM
+295 IADITNITASM
-306 LNTGILSCIL
+306 LNTGIISCIL
-316 IGFVIYATLAI
+316 MGIVIYVTLAI

-342 KNTICYK
+342 KNTLCYK

-363 KDINSSKKLVLA
+363 KDINTTKKLVLV
-375 FGGFI
+375 FGAFI
-380 VIQAILI
+380 VIQSILI
-387 IASLSSLVYVI
+387 VAALSGFIYVL

-406 VFKILLEKV
+406 LFRILLEKFT
-415 IGMNKIRNKIQNM
+415 GMNKIRNKIDNM
-428 NNGNVDNHLNEMEF
+428 YKGDVDNPLNEEEF
-442 KSEQKQ
+442 KGEQKE

-505 NEKVQEYLEILD
+505 NPKVQEYLEILD

-536 SSGNIKLNMEKLNL
+536 SSGNIKLTIEKLNL

-558 GEFEDKFETRGLVII
+558 GEFEDKFEKRGLTII
-573 ETLPEEDIYIQAD
+573 ETLPEEEIYIEAD

-604 ALDNSRV
+604 ALENSRV
-611 YIDVEKDDT
+611 YIDVEKEND

-629 SKDELNI
+629 SKDKLNI
-636 GVDELM
+636 SVDELM
-642 QRFVRGDSSR
+642 QRFVRGDSAR

-683 FKVVLEFKVI
+683 FKVVIEFKIVVNEL

>member
-1 MSEIQSSKVLKAICY
+1 MREIQSSKVLKTICY
-16 CIIPF
+16 CIIPIL
-21 FVLLIIINTFSIT
+21 VLMIIVNAFSIT

-59 LGTIYTSTRRIL
+59 LSTIYTSTRRL
-71 RNTKYPNIE
+71 SRNIE
-80 SDMEEAVETSQNT
+80 NQTLQMDGVEEE
-93 TIELSNQTEEAQEN
+93 TIEYNLSYVGT
-107 NTNVNSKEI
+107 
-116 MYNTSYI
+116 YSY
-123 GDYSFEILIIDEDGN
+123 EILMIDKDGKA
-138 IYTNVEKTTQ
+138 YTNIEKTVQ
-148 TDTLEEI
+148 TDTQEELE
-155 KQYIQSKTY
+155 QYIKNKTY
-164 NWIYDNGRIDTTIK
+164 NWVYEDDKIATNIE

-187 NYMFEEVVSSGYK
+187 SYMFEEIKDSGYK
-200 VYACVRNEDIGE
+200 IYACVKNEDIGE

-220 SIVSQ
+220 NIVSQ

-232 VLIISAFLLVIACI
+232 VLVISAFLLVIACI
-246 YIIFSIGHKKG
+246 YIIFSIGHKKD

-266 DKVYFEIVAL
+266 DKISFEIVAII
-276 ASGALLTFESVVLV
+276 SGTLLTFEGVVLI
-290 TLLQI
+290 TLFKI
-295 LKDITNITSSM
+295 IADITNITASM
-306 LNTGILSCIL
+306 LNTGIISCIL
-316 IGFVIYATLAI
+316 MGIVIYVTLAI

-342 KNTICYK
+342 KNTLCYK

-363 KDINSSKKLVLA
+363 KDINTTKKLVLV
-375 FGGFI
+375 FGAFI
-380 VIQAILI
+380 VIQSILI
-387 IASLSSLVYVI
+387 VAALSGFIYVL

-406 VFKILLEKV
+406 LFRILLEKFT
-415 IGMNKIRNKIQNM
+415 GMNKIRNKIDNM
-428 NNGNVDNHLNEMEF
+428 YKGDVDNPLNEEEF
-442 KSEQKQ
+442 KGEQKE

-505 NEKVQEYLEILD
+505 NPKVQEYLEILD

-536 SSGNIKLNMEKLNL
+536 SSGNIKLTIEKLNL

-558 GEFEDKFETRGLVII
+558 GEFEDKFEKRGLTII
-573 ETLPEEDIYIQAD
+573 ETLPEEEIYIEAD

-604 ALDNSRV
+604 ALENSRV
-611 YIDVEKDDT
+611 YIDVEKEND

-629 SKDELNI
+629 SKDKLNI
-636 GVDELM
+636 SVDELM
-642 QRFVRGDSSR
+642 QRFVRGDSAR

-665 SLTELQKGKF
+665 SLTELQNGKF

-683 FKVVLEFKVI
+683 FKVVIEFKIVVSEL

>member
-1 MSEIQSSKVLKAICY
+1 MREIQSSKVLKTICY
-16 CIIPF
+16 CIIPIL
-21 FVLLIIINTFSIT
+21 VLMIIVNAFSIT

-59 LGTIYTSTRRIL
+59 LSTIYTSTRSLSR
-71 RNTKYPNIE
+71 NIE
-80 SDMEEAVETSQNT
+80 NQTLQMDGVEEE
-93 TIELSNQTEEAQEN
+93 TIEYNLSYVGT
-107 NTNVNSKEI
+107 
-116 MYNTSYI
+116 YSY
-123 GDYSFEILIIDEDGN
+123 EILMIDKDGKA
-138 IYTNVEKTTQ
+138 YTNIEKTVQ
-148 TDTLEEI
+148 TDTQEELE
-155 KQYIQSKTY
+155 QYIKNKTY
-164 NWIYDNGRIDTTIK
+164 NWVYEDDKIATNIE

-187 NYMFEEVVSSGYK
+187 SYMFEEIKDSGYK
-200 VYACVRNEDIGE
+200 IYACVKNEDIGE

-220 SIVSQ
+220 NIVSQ

-232 VLIISAFLLVIACI
+232 VLVISAFLLVIACI
-246 YIIFSIGHKKG
+246 YIIFSIGHKKD

-266 DKVYFEIVAL
+266 DKISFEIVAII
-276 ASGALLTFESVVLV
+276 SGTLLTFEGVVLI
-290 TLLQI
+290 TLFKI
-295 LKDITNITSSM
+295 IADITNITASM
-306 LNTGILSCIL
+306 LNTGIISCIL
-316 IGFVIYATLAI
+316 MGIVIYVTLAI

-342 KNTICYK
+342 KNTLCYK

-363 KDINSSKKLVLA
+363 KDINTTKKLVLV
-375 FGGFI
+375 FGAFI
-380 VIQAILI
+380 VIQSILI
-387 IASLSSLVYVI
+387 VAALSGFIYVL

-406 VFKILLEKV
+406 LFRILLEKFT
-415 IGMNKIRNKIQNM
+415 GMNKIRNKIDNM
-428 NNGNVDNHLNEMEF
+428 YKGDVDNPLNEEEF
-442 KSEQKQ
+442 KGEQKE

-505 NEKVQEYLEILD
+505 NPKVQEYLEILD

-536 SSGNIKLNMEKLNL
+536 SSGNIKLTIEKLNL

-558 GEFEDKFETRGLVII
+558 GEFEDKFEKRGLTII
-573 ETLPEEDIYIQAD
+573 ETLPEEEIYIEAD

-604 ALDNSRV
+604 ALENSRV
-611 YIDVEKDDT
+611 YIDVEKEND

-629 SKDELNI
+629 SKDKLNI
-636 GVDELM
+636 SVDELM
-642 QRFVRGDSSR
+642 QRFVRGDSAR

-665 SLTELQKGKF
+665 SLTELQNGKF

-683 FKVVLEFKVI
+683 FKVVIEFKIVVSEL

>member
-1 MSEIQSSKVLKAICY
+1 MREIQSSKVLKTICY
-16 CIIPF
+16 CIIPIL
-21 FVLLIIINTFSIT
+21 VLMIIVNAFSIT

-59 LGTIYTSTRRIL
+59 LSTIYTSTRRLSRNVENQTLQMDGVEEETIEYNLSYVGTYSYEIL
-71 RNTKYPNIE
+71 MIDKDGKAYTNIE
-80 SDMEEAVETSQNT
+80 
-93 TIELSNQTEEAQEN
+93 
-107 NTNVNSKEI
+107 
-116 MYNTSYI
+116 
-123 GDYSFEILIIDEDGN
+123 
-138 IYTNVEKTTQ
+138 KTVQ
-148 TDTLEEI
+148 TDTQEELE
-155 KQYIQSKTY
+155 QYIKNKTY
-164 NWIYDNGRIDTTIK
+164 NWVYEDDKIATNIE

-187 NYMFEEVVSSGYK
+187 SYMFEEIKDSGYK
-200 VYACVRNEDIGE
+200 IYACVKNEDIGE

-220 SIVSQ
+220 NIVSQ

-232 VLIISAFLLVIACI
+232 VLVISAFLLVIACI
-246 YIIFSIGHKKG
+246 YIIFSIGHKKD

-266 DKVYFEIVAL
+266 DKISFEIVAII
-276 ASGALLTFESVVLV
+276 SGTLLTFEGVVLI
-290 TLLQI
+290 TLFKI
-295 LKDITNITSSM
+295 IADITNITASM
-306 LNTGILSCIL
+306 LNTGIISCIL
-316 IGFVIYATLAI
+316 MGIVIYVTLAI

-342 KNTICYK
+342 KNTLCYK

-363 KDINSSKKLVLA
+363 KDINTTKKLVLV
-375 FGGFI
+375 FGAFI
-380 VIQAILI
+380 VIQSILI
-387 IASLSSLVYVI
+387 VAALSGFIYVL

-406 VFKILLEKV
+406 LFRILLEKFT
-415 IGMNKIRNKIQNM
+415 GMNKIRNKIENM
-428 NNGNVDNHLNEMEF
+428 YRGDVDNPLNEEEF
-442 KSEQKQ
+442 KGEQKE

-505 NEKVQEYLEILD
+505 NPKVQEYLEILD

-536 SSGNIKLNMEKLNL
+536 SSGNIKLTIEKLNL

-558 GEFEDKFETRGLVII
+558 GEFEDKFEKRGLTII
-573 ETLPEEDIYIQAD
+573 ETLPEEEIYIEAD

-604 ALDNSRV
+604 ALENSRV
-611 YIDVEKDDT
+611 YIDVEKEND

-629 SKDELNI
+629 SKDKLNI
-636 GVDELM
+636 SVDELM
-642 QRFVRGDSSR
+642 QRFVRGDSAR

-683 FKVVLEFKVI
+683 FKVVIEFKIVVNEL

>member
-1 MSEIQSSKVLKAICY
+1 MREIQSSKVLKTICY
-16 CIIPF
+16 CIIPIL
-21 FVLLIIINTFSIT
+21 VLMIIVNAFSIT

-59 LGTIYTSTRRIL
+59 LSTIYTSTRRLSRNVENQTLQMDGVEEETIEYNLSYVGTYSYEIL
-71 RNTKYPNIE
+71 MIDKDGKAYTNIE
-80 SDMEEAVETSQNT
+80 
-93 TIELSNQTEEAQEN
+93 
-107 NTNVNSKEI
+107 
-116 MYNTSYI
+116 
-123 GDYSFEILIIDEDGN
+123 
-138 IYTNVEKTTQ
+138 KTVQ
-148 TDTLEEI
+148 TDTQEELE
-155 KQYIQSKTY
+155 QYIKNKTY
-164 NWIYDNGRIDTTIK
+164 NWVYEDDKIATNIE

-187 NYMFEEVVSSGYK
+187 SYMFEEIKDSGYK
-200 VYACVRNEDIGE
+200 IYACVKNEDIGE

-220 SIVSQ
+220 NIVSQ

-232 VLIISAFLLVIACI
+232 VLVISAFLLVIACI
-246 YIIFSIGHKKG
+246 YIIFSIGHKKD

-266 DKVYFEIVAL
+266 DKISFEIVAII
-276 ASGALLTFESVVLV
+276 SGTLLTFEGVVLI
-290 TLLQI
+290 TLFKI
-295 LKDITNITSSM
+295 IADITNITASM
-306 LNTGILSCIL
+306 LNTGIISCIL
-316 IGFVIYATLAI
+316 MGIVIYVTLAI

-342 KNTICYK
+342 KNTLCYK

-363 KDINSSKKLVLA
+363 KDINTTKKLVLV
-375 FGGFI
+375 FGAFI
-380 VIQAILI
+380 VIQSILI
-387 IASLSSLVYVI
+387 VAALSGFIYVL

-406 VFKILLEKV
+406 LFRILLEKFT
-415 IGMNKIRNKIQNM
+415 GMNKIRNKIENM
-428 NNGNVDNHLNEMEF
+428 YKGDVDNPLNEEEF
-442 KSEQKQ
+442 KGEQKE

-505 NEKVQEYLEILD
+505 NPKVQEYLEILD

-536 SSGNIKLNMEKLNL
+536 SSGNIKLTIEKLNL

-558 GEFEDKFETRGLVII
+558 GEFEDKFEKRGLTII
-573 ETLPEEDIYIQAD
+573 ETLPEEEIYIEAD

-604 ALDNSRV
+604 ALENSRV
-611 YIDVEKDDT
+611 YIDVEKEND

-629 SKDELNI
+629 SKDKLNI
-636 GVDELM
+636 SVDELM
-642 QRFVRGDSSR
+642 QRFVRGDSAR

-665 SLTELQKGKF
+665 SLTELQNGKF

-683 FKVVLEFKVI
+683 FKVVIEFKIVVSEL